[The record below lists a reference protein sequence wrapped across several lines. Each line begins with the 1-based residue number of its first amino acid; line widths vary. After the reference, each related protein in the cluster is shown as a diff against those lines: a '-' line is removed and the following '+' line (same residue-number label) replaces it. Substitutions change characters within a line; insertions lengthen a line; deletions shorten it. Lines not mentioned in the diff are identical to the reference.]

1 MRYARQRRT
10 ESSSS
15 TTRPQGQRCLRSTVA
30 ADLRQDWAS
39 RLVKQDF
46 RTAAIPIAG
55 AAAVDPQPG
64 QVVLINGT
72 AGADKSSAQVISL
85 IIDPGPSAVIPRAPA
100 LFTWTADWRHHDLSC
115 CCAWPTSPR

>member
-55 AAAVDPQPG
+55 AAAVDAVDPQPG

-85 IIDPGPSAVIPRAPA
+85 IIDPGPSAVIPR
-100 LFTWTADWRHHDLSC
+100 T
-115 CCAWPTSPR
+115 CAVHVDGGLAAS